1 MPMPSARKK
10 CICQLC
16 TCGRHMCPHR
26 KKDHVVIGDQSSAK
40 ISKQSITM
48 EEHRKQRKQW
58 DLSHDEMTSNVSEN
72 QGDMHSCMAEST
84 SHAMAISVNDK
95 GNSQQVNAAGSKR
108 WSGKHVPKTLPIRRP
123 DNLKSEGP
131 GDFQTTHQQD
141 FNRKST
147 VIQNSSHTIETSS
160 STLMQESSWNQK
172 QTSKTKKIKKADN
185 LTLSGSLNHE
195 TTNQSD
201 YTGNAFKSK
210 FSQEASHQNGS
221 RHRPKTSLKVG
232 GEFQSDSS
240 YQQAYTQ
247 KKGGPDVKVKKGT
260 SKSNLKLEGDMSFD
274 TTSLDYNAASI
285 QVSRASENSDGI
297 TALKP
302 KPARPESEI
311 KIPPVPISDET
322 TAVTDFKQWK
332 VERPTIRKPQDTL
345 QLGYSSESQ
354 VTSKAEFSM
363 SNVETSTSDYKTWEV
378 SRPIIM
384 KPEDNIKSGG
394 DFSFTT
400 THDVDYSSA
409 GDRLSMRKSNLEPLT
424 ERTETDSLIATSRS
438 EVIPMEPRRENTI
451 VIDSLHS
458 NQESKTVMENKM
470 ITSIDSKMSD
480 IQTSVEAHESKHEN
494 VQESIDRAQIDA
506 AQHVSSES
514 DITSKVVES
523 HVQTE
528 SKATSRANQKRSEE
542 LISGIEDEDQTYVT
556 WDEIRPKPIRPHSN
570 LRQEGGMEFDTTN
583 RSEFI
588 SRSVE
593 KVQGIRP
600 KASTKLFEGEFDSTT
615 MNQVMF
621 SHGQAEK
628 VTPIRPKSNLHVEGG
643 DFAGETTSAR
653 EFQPWNVT
661 RPSPIV
667 PKSNLTQEGSRE
679 FTTTTHAEFEAKH
692 PEKVYPIRPTT
703 TNKLAGGEMDLTTTN
718 KAMHHEF
725 PIERVKKIVP
735 QSTLRMN
742 SGDFTTET
750 TNRSQFQEW
759 EIERPKPIRQHSN
772 LRQEGSMDFTTMNQ
786 LQFEEKP
793 FEKVSQFRP
802 HTTEKLTGEFDG
814 TTTNQVMFGAQ
825 SGERPHMIKPKGNLE
840 LEKGTFSNETTNK
853 SEFQQWQLSK
863 SNVKTPR
870 DNLQQEGDIDFT
882 TTNKT
887 EFYGKTG
894 ERTSEIRPKT
904 NSMITGEF
912 DGTTM
917 NQIMFQNSPGE
928 KSQPI
933 RPKTNI
939 RLDEGHFSDE
949 TTTNKEYQTW
959 QYSKPSP
966 IKPHS
971 SLRQEGSIDFSTT
984 NQSEFYGKTAERV
997 TEIRPKADSFESGDF
1012 DGTTTNQVMFHNTTG
1027 ARPQPIRPKT
1037 NIRLDEGHFTDETTT
1052 NKEYQAWE
1060 YSKPSLIKHHS
1071 SLRQEGSID
1080 FSTTNKADFDGKTAE
1095 RVTEIRPKADSL
1107 RTGDFDGTTMNQVMF
1122 QNTPGERPQPF
1133 RPKTN
1138 IRLDE
1143 GSFNDETTTNKEY
1156 QSWQYSKPSPIKPHS
1171 SLHQEGSIDFSTT
1184 NKTEFYGKTAEKVSE
1199 VRPKADSMITGE
1211 FDGTTTNQVMFQNT
1225 PGEKSKLIRP
1235 KTNLRLDEG
1244 HFADETTNNKEYQ
1257 TWQYSKPSPI
1267 KPHSSLRQE
1276 GSIDFTTTN
1285 NTQFYGKTPERV
1297 SEIRPTDSTKIIGD
1311 GDFDGTT
1318 TNNAM
1323 FQISHAEKVKGK
1335 RPTTNITLE
1344 SGKFEDITTNR
1355 REFQGYEISKTE
1367 PIRPSGNL
1375 IQEGEMDF
1383 TTSNRTDFPQK
1394 TGSKAEQIRP
1404 HPSSPLTGKFDGTTT
1419 NQTMFQSQPHIE
1431 RVHDIRPKDNL
1442 RVEIG
1447 KFEGETTNT
1456 REFQQKAASKAE
1468 LIKPRPSSPLT
1479 GKFDGTTTNR
1489 REFQGYEISKTE
1501 PIRPSGNLSQEGEM
1515 DFTTSNRTDFPQKTG
1530 SKAEQIRPRPSSPL
1544 TGKFD
1549 GTTTNQTMF
1558 QSQPHIERVHD
1569 IRPKDNL
1576 RVEIGKFADETTN
1589 TREFQQK
1596 AASKAELIKPR
1607 PSSPLTGKFDGT
1619 TTNQTMFQNQQHI
1632 ERVHDI
1638 RPKDNLRVEIGKFEG
1653 ETTNTREFQQKAASK
1668 AELIKPRPSSPL
1680 TGKFDGTTTNQSMF
1694 QNQPHIERVH
1704 DIRPKDNLRVEI
1716 GKFEGETTNTREFQ
1730 QKAASKAQLIKPRPS
1745 SPLTGKFDGT
1755 TTNQSM
1761 FQSQPHIER
1770 VHDVRP
1776 KDNLRVEIGK
1786 FEGETTNTRE
1796 FQQKAASKAE
1806 LIKPRPSS
1814 PLTGKFDGTTTNQTM
1829 FQSQQHIERV
1839 HDVRPKDNL
1848 SVEIGKFESETTNA
1862 REFAFKAGNKQVPIK
1877 PKSTLAQ
1884 EGNFD
1889 FTTSNQI
1896 EFDEKEM
1903 TSRST
1908 PIRRKTITKTGGG
1921 EFYSTTTNQ
1930 AMFQT
1935 PPVDVVRGKKPSDNL
1950 QLEGGEFQDKTTTG
1964 HEYQQWKVQKPKS
1977 FQLVSSLGQE
1987 GDLSFETTN
1996 NSEFKERSFEK
2007 VQQIRPKTS
2016 NKIEGEFDGT
2026 TTNQVMF
2033 QQPDKLERVKPI
2045 RHQNNLHVEDGKF
2058 TNETTSKREYRQ
2070 WVKAGNV
2077 GVKGKKVLAAGVPSQ
2092 KETVVKDTQSKSEK
2106 LQSGKA
2112 NNESRKLQSQSKTSA
2127 VVEKGNV
2134 TMSNEKIS
2142 TQTSNV
2148 KISDETQSK
2157 TKSSERHQRST
2168 VVSENVTKQNT
2179 LITAQA
2185 SEQTISKDISSVT
2198 TDSGAKTSKTKA
2210 IVPSGNLSLDG
2221 EMSFATTSKTDFIQK
2236 SPPSHS
2242 PQTNAAVQGR
2252 SGNLSMDGE
2261 MSFATTSKTDFIQKS
2276 PPSHSPQTNAAMQG
2290 RSGNLSMDGEM
2301 SFATT
2306 SKTDF
2311 IQKSLP
2317 SRSLQTNAAVQG
2329 RSDNLSMNGE
2339 MSFAT
2344 TSKTDFIQK
2353 STPSRSPQTNAAAQ
2367 GRSGNLSMNGEMSF
2381 ATTSKTDFIQKT
2393 SPSRSPQTKAAA
2405 QRRSGNLNM
2414 NGEMSFATTSKTD
2427 FVQKSPPPR
2436 GQKSNASVQARGG
2449 NINFNGDMTF
2459 TTTSQTDFSRQT
2471 ESSQRQMSSA
2481 TVQGR
2486 STQAQKTTT
2495 SNSPNYESWKLADN
2509 KLLSASRASVEQ
2521 RNISTKSV
2529 TAQKNEILRSPVKVP
2544 PKRFKP
2550 DDNLKIEH
2558 VPFDGESTSKMEFR
2572 KWETR
2577 KASSKKR
2584 NETLKQEGKMEFEV
2598 TSSDYSPAKA
2608 FQMHRQAAAK
2618 SKAKADQRTSIG
2630 QSGAME
2636 FTTTQ
2641 GTSYP
2646 QTSNVASRSKSMR
2659 PKSSIKLGTEET
2671 SINDSVSS
2679 TRSNPETSTSHAS
2692 YMGHS
2697 TSTRTK
2703 AYRPTTSQNM
2713 SGDGMF
2719 HSETTSKSSF
2729 TAHQGS
2735 VEKVRTMRPSN
2746 HNILETGTD
2755 FMGDTTYRK
2764 SFDSSK
2770 QHCCPVVDLEAGR
2783 LPFSFN
2789 EEKNGHMFYAPQV
2802 QG

>member
-1619 TTNQTMFQNQQHI
+1619 TTNQTMFQ
-1632 ERVHDI
+1632 
-1638 RPKDNLRVEIGKFEG
+1638 
-1653 ETTNTREFQQKAASK
+1653 
-1668 AELIKPRPSSPL
+1668 
-1680 TGKFDGTTTNQSMF
+1680 
-1694 QNQPHIERVH
+1694 
-1704 DIRPKDNLRVEI
+1704 
-1716 GKFEGETTNTREFQ
+1716 
-1730 QKAASKAQLIKPRPS
+1730 
-1745 SPLTGKFDGT
+1745 
-1755 TTNQSM
+1755 
-1761 FQSQPHIER
+1761 
-1770 VHDVRP
+1770 
-1776 KDNLRVEIGK
+1776 
-1786 FEGETTNTRE
+1786 
-1796 FQQKAASKAE
+1796 
-1806 LIKPRPSS
+1806 
-1814 PLTGKFDGTTTNQTM
+1814 
-1829 FQSQQHIERV
+1829 SQQHIERV